1 MTTDTV
7 DAGLRVPDRRPLIP
21 GGGPQS
27 VAEVLARPVA
37 EHPDDEALVGRH
49 RRYTY
54 SELDRAADRASGA
67 LVALG
72 VSPGTRVAACL
83 GNGPEIV
90 IAFLGAMRSG
100 AVWVGVNAALAPPE
114 KAYLITETG
123 SSLLLTDPPTVDEMR
138 STVGLPPTLDNS
150 VIIDGSGTDEW
161 ADLLGST
168 PPERPDVDIDPFAPA
183 AIAFTGGTTG
193 FPKGAVHSQHNLLLP
208 GTMQRAGK
216 MVEPGAR
223 QGVCLP
229 LTILNLM
236 IVHPLVSFQNDA
248 VCITMDRTDAVGM
261 AEWIRD
267 ERINSFSSVPA
278 QLHDLLTHD
287 EIPEEWLRSLTRP
300 GVGGADL
307 PRAFRRLYEE
317 RFGGVLVNGYGMTEA
332 PSAVALT
339 DTTRPVD
346 DGETFVPLAHVEISV
361 RDEHGTVVDA
371 EREGEVCVGPATTGE
386 WAGVY
391 TPMLG
396 YWGRPE
402 ETDRALADGVLHT
415 GDVGVM
421 NEDGGLRLSGRR
433 GQLIIRGGA
442 NVYPAEVERVLHDH
456 PAVAACAVIGRG
468 DDRLGE
474 RVVAFVEMEDDHLP
488 DDLAAT
494 LTAHCR
500 RNLARYK
507 VPDDFIAVESFE
519 RTPMGKIRLEA
530 LRPLL
535 PPGPDRR

>member
-1 MTTDTV
+1 MN
-7 DAGLRVPDRRPLIP
+7 
-21 GGGPQS
+21 
-27 VAEVLARPVA
+27 
-37 EHPDDEALVGRH
+37 
-49 RRYTY
+49 
-54 SELDRAADRASGA
+54 RAAGA
-67 LVALG
+67 LLGLG

-83 GNGPEIV
+83 GNDPEIV
-90 IAFLGAMRSG
+90 IAFLGAMRAG
-100 AVWVGVNAALAPPE
+100 AIWVGVNAALAPPE
-114 KAYLITETG
+114 KAYLIADTG
-123 SSLLLTDPPTVDEMR
+123 SSVLLAETATLDEML
-138 STVGLPPTLDNS
+138 STVGLPETLDNVVTVDS
-150 VIIDGSGTDEW
+150 TGAGEW
-161 ADLLGST
+161 ATLLDGV
-168 PPERPDVDIDPFAPA
+168 RPDPVDVDVDPFAPA

-208 GTMQRAGK
+208 GTMQRAGN
-216 MVEPGAR
+216 MIEAGAR

-236 IVHPLVSFQNDA
+236 IMHPLVSFQNDA
-248 VCITMDRTDAVGM
+248 VCVTMDRTDAVGM

-278 QLHDLLTHD
+278 QLHDLLTHR
-287 EIPEEWLRSLTRP
+287 EIPEDWLRSLTRP

-307 PRAFRRLYEE
+307 PRAFRRTYEE

-339 DTTRPVD
+339 DTTKAVEG
-346 DGETFVPLAHVEISV
+346 GETFVPLPHVEISV
-361 RDEHGTVVDA
+361 RDEHGAVVSA
-371 EREGEVCVGPATTGE
+371 TQEGEVCVGPVPSGE

-402 ETDRALADGVLHT
+402 ETEQALADGVLHT
-415 GDVGVM
+415 GDIGVM
-421 NEDGGLRLSGRR
+421 NEEGGFQLSGRR

-456 PAVAACAVIGRG
+456 PAVAACAVIGRA

-474 RVVAFVEMEDDHLP
+474 TVVAFVEVESDDDTLAA

-500 RNLARYK
+500 ENLARYK
-507 VPDDFIAVESFE
+507 VPDDFIVVEGFE
-519 RTPMGKIRLEA
+519 RTPMGKIRLDP
-530 LRPLL
+530 LRGVLSSD
-535 PPGPDRR
+535 GGNC